1 MNTAHLGDC
10 LNGCDTC
17 KENYHAD
24 FKNIDCD
31 TCGQFIEGAPIC
43 NNCGQYETHATDQDC
58 PAFNYDFGVLNGV
71 LTLAQFRKFTEHL
84 SGHYQI
90 VISDLD
96 RNFLNVN
103 LVSLPDDDETH
114 VINLLTANTFDPRQI

>member
-1 MNTAHLGDC
+1 MSNQWENSLTGELLDEFGNVIDQDE
-10 LNGCDTC
+10 LTDLKYCD
-17 KENYHAD
+17 
-24 FKNIDCD
+24 
-31 TCGQFIEGAPIC
+31 
-43 NNCGQYETHATDQDC
+43 NCHKLKHEQITDC
-58 PAFNYDFGVLNGV
+58 PAFDYDFGVLNGV

>member
-1 MNTAHLGDC
+1 M
-10 LNGCDTC
+10 TC
-17 KENYHAD
+17 VQCNEKEQMTDDVLCSTCSSDNY
-24 FKNIDCD
+24 FREMSFTQELPEIKY
-31 TCGQFIEGAPIC
+31 C
-43 NNCGQYETHATDQDC
+43 NNCHQLEHDQVTDC
-58 PAFNYDFGVLNGV
+58 PAFDYDFGVLNGV